1 VTRMSRPPHGA
12 GPPARDFDPAAVLD
26 RDARVLLD
34 PHFLGPLHDELW
46 GTLGPDEA
54 ALALR
59 QIGVLHGLQ
68 DAGRALER
76 LGAAGSGGFALPLA
90 IHLRGPCI
98 STSGPEWSGCWPEAR
113 EASARLE
120 YGLGALGTACHLSAG
135 YTSGWLSGIFDAD
148 LAAMEIECAAE
159 GHETCRFVARD
170 GAAWRR
176 DAPHL
181 RWLHE
186 LPLAAYR
193 SLVRERA
200 RRVRGEAGA
209 HAEALSIER
218 DSACIHLWGPVMVM
232 PFGGPEEALRALEL
246 LERDPSARE
255 VSVLVIDLRDAVIDE
270 AFGALALEQIVGS
283 ASAWGAEV
291 VLADPSPLSQLAI
304 DGLAHPPLLVA
315 KSLEEAVATA
325 FQVARA
331 QRCRT

>member
-1 VTRMSRPPHGA
+1 MTRMSRPPA
-12 GPPARDFDPAAVLD
+12 GVPGREFDPAAVLE

-54 ALALR
+54 VLALR
-59 QIGVLHGLQ
+59 QIGLLHGLQ
-68 DAGRALER
+68 DASRAIER
-76 LGAAGSGGFALPLA
+76 LADARLDAFALPFA
-90 IHLRGPCI
+90 IRVRGPRAAGA
-98 STSGPEWSGCWPEAR
+98 GPEWNGWWPEAR

-120 YGLGALGTACHLSAG
+120 YGLGVHGAACHLSAG
-135 YTSGWLSGIFDAD
+135 YTSGWLSGLFDAD
-148 LAAMEIECAAE
+148 LAAIETECAAE
-159 GHETCRFVARD
+159 GHGTCRFVARES
-170 GAAWRR
+170 AAWRR
-176 DAPHL
+176 DAPQL

-200 RRVRGEAGA
+200 RRLRGEAGESGEVPA
-209 HAEALSIER
+209 IER
-218 DSACIHLWGPVMVM
+218 DSACVHLWGPVMVM
-232 PFGGPEEALRALEL
+232 PFAGPEEAVRALEL

-255 VSVLVIDLRDAVIDE
+255 VSVLVVDLRDAVIDE

-291 VLADPSPLSQLAI
+291 VLADPSPLSRRAI
-304 DGLAHPPLLVA
+304 DGLTHPPLLVA
-315 KSLEEAVATA
+315 KSLEEAVAAA

-331 QRCRT
+331 QRCRA